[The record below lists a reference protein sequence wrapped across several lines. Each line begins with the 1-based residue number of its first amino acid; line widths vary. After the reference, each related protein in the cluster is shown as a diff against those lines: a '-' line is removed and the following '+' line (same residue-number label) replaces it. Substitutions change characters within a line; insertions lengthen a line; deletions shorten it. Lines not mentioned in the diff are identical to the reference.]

1 MKKLCVAALAITM
14 LAGGLVMASSAFAW
28 QEDSAEVA
36 MEDSEESFV
45 AVLRGQGN
53 IAVGRSTRIEIYID
67 RWSTPEERN
76 MLLGTLAEGGPQ
88 ALVNALQRIEPV
100 GRIRVGTRTSY
111 PLSYS
116 RQIVNEDGSRTIRL
130 VTDRPISSL
139 EALNASITMDHAFSL
154 FELNVDADNKGDGT
168 VIAGARIKLD
178 MEAGT
183 MGIESYDS
191 APLRLG
197 SIRPG
202 R

>member
-1 MKKLCVAALAITM
+1 MKKLTMPVLVLTM
-14 LAGGLVMASSAFAW
+14 LASGWVTASSVFAV
-28 QEDSAEVA
+28 QDEIAAISE
-36 MEDSEESFV
+36 EESFV

-53 IAVGRSTRIEIYID
+53 IAVGKSTRIEIYID
-67 RWSTPEERN
+67 RWSSPEERN
-76 MLLGTLAEGGPQ
+76 MLLGTLAESGPQ
-88 ALVNALQRIEPV
+88 ALVDALQRIEPV

-116 RQIVNEDGSRTIRL
+116 RQFVNEDGSRTIRL
-130 VTDRPISSL
+130 VTDRPISGL
-139 EALNASITMDHAFSL
+139 EALNSSRTMEHAFSL
-154 FELNVDADNKGDGT
+154 FEMKLDANGEGEGT

>member
-1 MKKLCVAALAITM
+1 MKKLTMPVLVLTM
-14 LAGGLVMASSAFAW
+14 LASGWVTASSVFAV
-28 QEDSAEVA
+28 QDEIAAISE
-36 MEDSEESFV
+36 EESFV

-53 IAVGRSTRIEIYID
+53 IAVGKSTRIEIYID
-67 RWSTPEERN
+67 RWSSPEERN
-76 MLLGTLAEGGPQ
+76 MLLGTLAESGPQ
-88 ALVNALQRIEPV
+88 ALVDALQRIEPV

-116 RQIVNEDGSRTIRL
+116 RQFVNEDGSRTIRL
-130 VTDRPISSL
+130 VTDRPISGL
-139 EALNASITMDHAFSL
+139 EALNSSRTMEHAFSL
-154 FELNVDADNKGDGT
+154 FEMKVDANNEGEGT